1 MTSRKRKIFIHNFEL
16 MASIGVYENERKNKQ
31 KIIINLDILLTNS
44 SEPKADDLMETQDYS
59 QFRNEIKNIVQSKHF
74 QLLEILVEKIHNNL
88 IKKDF
93 VIGATVKI
101 SKPTIFPDAEVAY
114 ELSDI

>member
-1 MTSRKRKIFIHNFEL
+1 MVSRKRKIFIHNFEM

-59 QFRNEIKNIVQSKHF
+59 QFRNEIKNIVQSQHF
-74 QLLEILVEKIHNNL
+74 QFNQKRFCNRCYCKNFKTYYL
-88 IKKDF
+88 
-93 VIGATVKI
+93 
-101 SKPTIFPDAEVAY
+101 PRR
-114 ELSDI
+114 